1 MRTRRYRKRGGE
13 GEAEAPSAMA
23 GITNFFGD
31 ISKKAEEAKN
41 SGLGIFDGL
50 TKSATDATS
59 GLMGNQP
66 AAPEQP
72 AAPSGGKRRKSR
84 RKRTKRRT
92 RR

>member
-1 MRTRRYRKRGGE
+1 MRSRRYRKRGGE
-13 GEAEAPSAMA
+13 GEAPSAIDNAKA

-31 ISKKAEEAKN
+31 FSKKAEEAKS
-41 SGLGIFDGL
+41 SGLGFFDGL

-66 AAPEQP
+66 AA
-72 AAPSGGKRRKSR
+72 SGVGGKRRKSK
-84 RKRTKRRT
+84 RKHTKRKS

>member
-13 GEAEAPSAMA
+13 GEGEAPSAMA

-31 ISKKAEEAKN
+31 FSKKAEEAKN
-41 SGLGIFDGL
+41 SGLGFFDGL

-66 AAPEQP
+66 AQP

-84 RKRTKRRT
+84 RKRTKRS

>member
-13 GEAEAPSAMA
+13 GEVEGTSAIDNA
-23 GITNFFGD
+23 KSGITNFFGD
-31 ISKKAEEAKN
+31 FSKKAEEAKN
-41 SGLGIFDGL
+41 SGLGLFDGL

-66 AAPEQP
+66 AAP
-72 AAPSGGKRRKSR
+72 SVGGKRRKSK
-84 RKRTKRRT
+84 RKRTKRT